1 LPTPLIILTSAASP
15 WSHHVVRTLARR
27 FDIDVLDCNVTAD
40 AGSRSALEDSL
51 VAELRQVCRVHLLP
65 PRLGPLHLLRGAARL
80 RALRGSGRTPV
91 LCLYGGMQATMAW
104 LSGVRPYMV
113 YVVGSDVLLAA
124 GVRRALLGP
133 TLRGAATVFANGKAL
148 ADRARALV
156 PDADV
161 RSLYLGIDV
170 ERFRAPA
177 LAPLAPRFVCTRA
190 FRPVYDNT
198 TIVRALA
205 DPRLTAGDV
214 ALTFLSAGPLLDETI
229 ALADSLIPA
238 AIRHRVTFAR
248 GVPEEQLIATL
259 HRGTAYISAS
269 LSDGASA
276 SLLEAMAAGLF
287 PIVSDIPANREWI
300 THRDNGLLFPPGDSR
315 ALADAMAETLRPEP
329 WMERARE
336 RNQRTVAERAD
347 IGRNLVTLADA
358 LAAAGAR

>member
-1 LPTPLIILTSAASP
+1 M
-15 WSHHVVRTLARR
+15 VRTLARR
-27 FDIDVLDCNVTAD
+27 FDIDVLDCNITAD
-40 AGSRSALEDSL
+40 AAGRSALEDSL
-51 VAELRQVCRVHLLP
+51 VAELRQVCRVHILP

-80 RALRGSGRTPV
+80 RQLRGSSKAPV
-91 LCLYGGMQATMAW
+91 LCLYGGAQATMAW
-104 LSGVRPYMV
+104 ISGVRPYVV
-113 YVVGSDVLLAA
+113 YVVGSDVLKATGA
-124 GVRRALLGP
+124 RRALVGP
-133 TLRGAATVFANGKAL
+133 TLRSAATVFANGTAL
-148 ADRARALV
+148 AERTRALAAR
-156 PDADV
+156 ADV

-190 FRPVYDNT
+190 FRPVYDNAT
-198 TIVRALA
+198 VVRALA
-205 DPRLTAGDV
+205 DSRFTADGF
-214 ALTFLSAGPLLDETI
+214 AFTFLSAGPMLDETI
-229 ALADSLIPA
+229 ALADSLVPA
-238 AIRHRVTFAR
+238 PIRDRVTFAR
-248 GVPEEQLIATL
+248 GVAEEELIATL

-315 ALADAMAETLRPEP
+315 ALADAMMEMSRPEP

-336 RNQRTVAERAD
+336 RNQQMVGERAD

-358 LAAAGAR
+358 LAATGGR